1 MKPALL
7 LLALTLIAAPVAAQT
22 NLGAQPRPATLLAAD
37 YSCTIHRTA
46 FLYAPALAPAP
57 PQAKPAAQTGGSPLE
72 KVLNSMDAAAAKF
85 QTAQADFVWDQYE
98 SVVKEHTNQAG
109 VIYFR
114 RTSKGTDM
122 AADITQPPAEQK
134 YVLFTEGIVRLYQPK
149 IDQVTEYKAGKNR
162 AEFES
167 FLVLGFGGR
176 GHDLPK
182 SFDVKYAGTEDVGGI
197 KADKL
202 ELSPK
207 AQKVRQMFDR
217 IVLWIDPARGVSV
230 QQQFFEPAS
239 GNYRLAKY
247 SNIKMNQKIP
257 DSVFKLKTTPNTK
270 VVTPQS

>member
-1 MKPALL
+1 MKSAVLL
-7 LLALTLIAAPVAAQT
+7 LLVAALAVSAT
-22 NLGAQPRPATLLAAD
+22 AKKKPAAE
-37 YSCTIHRTA
+37 
-46 FLYAPALAPAP
+46 PA
-57 PQAKPAAQTGGSPLE
+57 QAKPAAQTAQASGGSLE
-72 KVLNSMDAAAAKF
+72 KVLASMDAAAAKF

-98 SVVKEHTNQAG
+98 SVLKDHSIQG
-109 VIYFR
+109 GIIYFR
-114 RTSKGTDM
+114 RTGKGMDM
-122 AADITQPPAEQK
+122 AADITQPAAEQK
-134 YVLFTEGIVRLYQPK
+134 YVLFTEGVVRLYQPK

-197 KADKL
+197 KTDKL

-207 AQKVRQMFDR
+207 AQKVRQMFER
-217 IVLWIDPARGVSV
+217 IILWIDPARGVSV
-230 QQQFFEPAS
+230 QQQFFEPVS

-247 SNIKMNQKIP
+247 TNIKLNQKIS
-257 DSVFKLKTTPNTK
+257 DGVFKLKTTPNTK